1 MKRLLLLACL
11 VTMAFSAVAES
22 TLQNR
27 PTPLFNSDKTAIVE
41 NTADEEFLPV
51 EKAFRL
57 EKRETNSSDIKLT
70 FIVADGY
77 YLYKNR
83 FAFTSDNPKV
93 IITAPTLPQGEQKND
108 EFLGDVEVY
117 HNILE
122 ITVPVTNPEDLAFNL
137 EVKYQG
143 CAEKGLCY
151 PMETVNIPIA
161 GILPIPQATT
171 DGPAKTLS
179 FSESMAALSWSQL
192 FYYFLIGLGL
202 AFTPCVFPMLPILS
216 GIVLRGQAGNLRA
229 QLLAL
234 TYILAMAITY
244 ALLGVLM
251 GLFGAELNLQARLQ
265 SPWVL
270 IPFTLFFLLFALA
283 MFGLFELRLPAF
295 ITNPL
300 NKTADKTHG
309 GSLIGAA
316 ILGICSSLVVSPC
329 VTAPFAGILL
339 HISSTGDAIGG
350 GISLFV
356 LGLGMGVPLF
366 IIAAGGGALLPKAG
380 HWMIVVRNGFGV
392 MLLGVAIL
400 LIARI
405 LPGYIE
411 LMLWGLLAAG
421 VAIFMGTFEFSPK
434 TKIQRLSQLAGLF
447 LVVYAVCAWLGAW
460 QGHTNPLQPL
470 KTNTVSLP
478 QTAVGDT
485 VWQVV
490 TTKDGLNEALATAKV
505 NNKIAIVDWS
515 ADWCRACL
523 EMEHNVFQ
531 TPEVAAKLAAFQL
544 IRIDISETTEE
555 QRALLNTYR
564 LIGPPAILFFDKTG
578 NELVNARIIGEMG
591 KEAFIKHLTA
601 LTP

>member
-1 MKRLLLLACL
+1 MKRLFLLVYLATL
-11 VTMAFSAVAES
+11 AISALADS

-27 PTPLFNSDKTAIVE
+27 PTPLFNNDKVAVVESVSDE
-41 NTADEEFLPV
+41 DFLSV

-57 EKRETNSSDIKLT
+57 EKKTTNSSDIKLT

-83 FAFTSDNPKV
+83 FSFVSDNPKV
-93 IITAPTLPQGEQKND
+93 IITAPTLPPGEQKND

-122 ITVPVTNPEDLAFNL
+122 ITVPVTNPDDLAFNL

-151 PMETVNIPIA
+151 PMETVNIPMP
-161 GILPIPQATT
+161 GILPIPPATV

-202 AFTPCVFPMLPILS
+202 SFTPCVFPMLPILS
-216 GIVLRGQAGNLRA
+216 GIVLRGQAGNIRA

-234 TYILAMAITY
+234 TYIVAMALTY

-270 IPFTLFFLLFALA
+270 IPFALFFLIFALA

-309 GSLIGAA
+309 GSLVGAA

-339 HISSTGDAIGG
+339 HIGSTGDAIGG
-350 GISLFV
+350 GVSLFI

-366 IIAAGGGALLPKAG
+366 IIAAGGGALLPRAG
-380 HWMIVVRNGFGV
+380 HWMTGVRNFFGV

-434 TKIQRLSQLAGLF
+434 NKLQRLNQLIGLF
-447 LVVYAVCAWLGAW
+447 LIVYAVSAWLGAW
-460 QGHTNPLQPL
+460 QGHTDPLQPL
-470 KTNTVSLP
+470 KNNNVSYA
-478 QTAVGDT
+478 QAAVDNKA
-485 VWQVV
+485 WQIV

-505 NNKIAIVDWS
+505 NNKIAILDWS

-531 TPEVAAKLAAFQL
+531 SPEVSAKLAAFQL

-564 LIGPPAILFFDKTG
+564 LIGPPAILFFDKNG

-601 LTP
+601 LMP